1 MFFNI
6 FGMTILVDTLDDAV
20 AYRKLLIS
28 EKKSRFP
35 KIITRQGDILP
46 SNGWVILT
54 FYFYYYFFIS
64 FKINLLCI
72 ILILLLIIIAL
83 VTYI

>member
-1 MFFNI
+1 MYLIELIQLPKQYEYLRDTLFFNI

-46 SNGWVILT
+46 SNG
-54 FYFYYYFFIS
+54 
-64 FKINLLCI
+64 
-72 ILILLLIIIAL
+72 
-83 VTYI
+83 